1 MVGLKNLQLLRGA
14 TNVYNRL
21 VAYFLSSLT
30 ALWREGNITNFEY
43 LMHINSAAGRSFLD
57 LTQYPVFPW
66 VLADYQS
73 EELDFDD
80 PSTFRDLSKPMG
92 ALGKKRQQ
100 QYRDRFQTMDEFFKE
115 EVEGSSPPF
124 HYGTHYSCAGYVLHY
139 LLRLQPYA
147 NMSLVLQGG
156 NFDKPDRLFYSVEN
170 SWLSASQE
178 NLQDVRE
185 LIPEF
190 YYLPD
195 FLMNVNGFEF
205 GTTQKDEVINHVSLP
220 KWANG
225 DPKEFIR
232 LHRQALECAHVSEN
246 INHWIDLV
254 FGYKQRG
261 KASIDAMN
269 VFIHITYEGE
279 VDLDAIDD
287 PVLRVATLAQINNF
301 GQTPTKIFHKAHPK
315 KMIPEVVKKSNDQL
329 QLDSSALLWHGHLC
343 PPLLVVGARNLV
355 LINKVSTGPVSD
367 YLHNILTI
375 ANIPSAGTFH
385 WTFHQSAIKSSC
397 WRHSIAVKRSLS
409 CCSTRFTFVGSL
421 L

>member
-14 TNVYNRL
+14 SNVYNRL
-21 VAYFLSSLT
+21 IAYFLSSLT
-30 ALWREGNITNFEY
+30 SLWREGFITNFEY

-66 VLADYQS
+66 VLADYSS
-73 EELDFDD
+73 EELDLND
-80 PSTFRDLSKPMG
+80 PKSFRDLTRPMG
-92 ALGKKRQQ
+92 ALGEKRSR
-100 QYRDRFQTMDEFFKE
+100 QYLERYQTMDEFFKE

-156 NFDKPDRLFYSVEN
+156 SFDKADRLFYSIE
-170 SWLSASQE
+170 SCWLSASQD

-195 FLMNVNGFEF
+195 FLVNINGFDF
-205 GTTQKDEVINHVSLP
+205 GITQKDEVINHVALP
-220 KWANG
+220 KWAKD

-232 LHRQALECAHVSEN
+232 LHRQALESRLVSEKLH
-246 INHWIDLV
+246 HWIDLI

-279 VDLDAIDD
+279 VDLDAIED
-287 PVLRVATLAQINNF
+287 PVLRTATLAQINNF
-301 GQTPTKIFHKAHPK
+301 GQSPTKIFHKYHPAK
-315 KMIPEVVKKSNDQL
+315 SIPDVVKRSNEQL
-329 QLDSSALLWHGHLC
+329 VPDVSALVWHGHLS
-343 PPLLVVGARNLV
+343 PPLSVVGAPHFIM
-355 LINKVSTGPVSD
+355 INRISVGPVGSFFID
-367 YLHNILTI
+367 DSVVYL
-375 ANIPSAGTFH
+375 TFSFIVFPQ
-385 WTFHQSAIKSSC
+385 FHFR
-397 WRHSIAVKRSLS
+397 RHSMVPQRKLHPHNRLVIYV
-409 CCSTRFTFVGSL
+409 C
-421 L
+421 